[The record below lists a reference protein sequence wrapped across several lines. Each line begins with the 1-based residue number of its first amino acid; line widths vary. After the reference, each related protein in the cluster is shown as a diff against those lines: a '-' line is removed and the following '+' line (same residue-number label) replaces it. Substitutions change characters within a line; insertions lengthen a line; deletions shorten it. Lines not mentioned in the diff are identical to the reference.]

1 MRVLVCGGRDYKD
14 YLRVKEVLDNL
25 HDEGGHPY
33 KKEITEIIHGD
44 ATGADTLAAL
54 WASHTWKHNGDSIE
68 VKAFPADWNKHGKS
82 AGYIRN
88 KQMLDEGKP
97 DLVVAFPGGKGTTNM
112 VQLAAKAGIPCISVD
127 DAPTALGMAVE
138 ATEKAAGAFKQVA
151 LYHPSQ
157 KE

>member
-1 MRVLVCGGRDYKD
+1 MRILVCGGRDYKD
-14 YLRVKEVLDNL
+14 YLRIKEVLDNL

-33 KKEITEIIHGD
+33 KKEITEIIHGN

-68 VKAFPADWNKHGKS
+68 VKVFPADWDKHGKS

-88 KQMLDEGKP
+88 QQMLDEGKP
-97 DLVVAFPGGKGTTNM
+97 DLVIAFPGGKGTTNM

-127 DAPTALGMAVE
+127 NAPTAIGMAP
-138 ATEKAAGAFKQVA
+138 G
-151 LYHPSQ
+151 LN
-157 KE
+157 